1 MLDSGL
7 VIQVPQTLRPDGSRI
22 LDDPPSPKQ
31 KWVLTAEAFDRLLLW
46 LDPDRDR
53 AGEKYEV
60 IRTNLMRRFTQL
72 HADDPEHL
80 TNETIDRTAK
90 KLPEII
96 QTYQNDPANYF
107 YAIAYYIFRERYH
120 GGAMFVTLDTDL
132 AGSDHPSSNPAFD
145 NDDLDDELL
154 SQCLDECL
162 AHLTPG
168 AREMVLQYYHGER
181 DVKIKTRKL
190 MAAQMGI
197 KLSNLRLKVQ
207 RVRSRLK
214 TCILECIEGKRT
226 RKLAT

>member
-7 VIQVPQTLRPDGSRI
+7 VIQVTQPLRPDGSRI

-90 KLPEII
+90 KLPQII
-96 QTYQNDPANYF
+96 QNYQNDPANYF
-107 YAIAYYIFRERYH
+107 YAIAYYIYRESRH
-120 GGAMFVTLDTDL
+120 RAMFVALDTDL
-132 AGSDHPSSNPAFD
+132 TRSEDSGSNPAFGG
-145 NDDLDDELL
+145 DDLDDDLL

-162 AHLTPG
+162 GHLTPEV
-168 AREMVLQYYHGER
+168 REMILEYYQGER

-214 TCILECIEGKRT
+214 TCILECMEGKT